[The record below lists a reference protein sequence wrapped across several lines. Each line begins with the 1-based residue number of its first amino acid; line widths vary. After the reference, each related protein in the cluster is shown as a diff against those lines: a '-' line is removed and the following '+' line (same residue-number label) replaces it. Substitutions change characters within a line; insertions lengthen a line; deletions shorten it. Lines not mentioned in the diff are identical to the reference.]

1 MKRVYD
7 YLEIDDFERIVN
19 ALIAIRETFS
29 EDIPAFHTRYAGK
42 LEGIIA
48 QVQANYFG
56 KEQYPNLHSKAA
68 FLFYA
73 LIKNHPFF
81 NGNKRVAVVALF
93 EFLKRN
99 ALEVYLDEQTLL
111 NDLFELAIYTSESSA
126 EDFKKV
132 MNRLKRKIKI
142 MILD

>member
-1 MKRVYD
+1 MILSV
-7 YLEIDDFERIVN
+7 IVN
-19 ALIAIRETFS
+19 ALIIHTERTFFRGHS
-29 EDIPAFHTRYAGK
+29 AFHTRYAGK

-48 QVQANYFG
+48 QVQTKLFWQ
-56 KEQYPNLHSKAA
+56 EQLSKL
-68 FLFYA
+68 FILKQLLFYA

-111 NDLFELAIYTSESSA
+111 NDLFELAIYASQKA
-126 EDFKKV
+126 
-132 MNRLKRKIKI
+132 LRKILKGNETV
-142 MILD
+142 